1 MARGAPDSVLLA
13 PPGTGGDLE
22 IYSYPKSMTG
32 FLKTPMSPEMKE

>member
-13 PPGTGGDLE
+13 PGTGGDLE

-32 FLKTPMSPEMKE
+32 FLKTPVSPEMKQ